1 MNLMVVFLFLMHI
14 LMRYDVLFDNFNSIS
29 YNPIMAAPAT
39 ALIADKKRTT
49 VTLPSHLLAHA
60 EELASKRNTTV
71 SAIVAQAMEAG
82 METLLRKERA
92 QQTYEQLR
100 TSLTG
105 LTDDEQ
111 LLVDGIRLT
120 PDEASTDK

>member
-1 MNLMVVFLFLMHI
+1 
-14 LMRYDVLFDNFNSIS
+14 
-29 YNPIMAAPAT
+29 MAAPAT

-49 VTLPSHLLAHA
+49 VTLPSHLLAEA

>member
-1 MNLMVVFLFLMHI
+1 MNLMEVFLFLMHI
-14 LMRYDVLFDNFNSIS
+14 LMRYDVLFDNFNSIP